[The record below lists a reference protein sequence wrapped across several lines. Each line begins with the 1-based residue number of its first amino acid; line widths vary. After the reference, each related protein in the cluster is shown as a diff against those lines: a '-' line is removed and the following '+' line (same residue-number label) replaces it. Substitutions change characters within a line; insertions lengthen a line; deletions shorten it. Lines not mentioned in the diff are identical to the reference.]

1 MRMCSHARLC
11 VSRSACSVTVTD
23 VLQSPRPALILA
35 ITRDLVRIV
44 RSRCG
49 GLIGLAACVAACVVA
64 SAAGATSVPG
74 WVKPTTERTA
84 KRWFGRTPVRLD
96 AIDLGNRVA
105 IVATFSDVVRCRPCG
120 SPDSRGV
127 RGRIFRF
134 SFDRT
139 TRSPWSATALSIR
152 RCASRSACYAGAPHI
167 TLSDGSDW
175 KAVIGDVYADG
186 RSIRRGRVPCS
197 VQRSPTFRATST
209 TRVIDL
215 DEAAAAMPRRAR
227 RARRGRFAEDGHLAP
242 GHAQPATRMLA
253 LLLAADPR
261 LSAHRSTDLL

>member
-1 MRMCSHARLC
+1 MG
-11 VSRSACSVTVTD
+11 
-23 VLQSPRPALILA
+23 SPSSS
-35 ITRDLVRIV
+35 DVRIV

-49 GLIGLAACVAACVVA
+49 GLVGLAACVAACVVA

-84 KRWFGRTPVRLD
+84 KRWFGSTPVRLD

-186 RSIRRGRVPCS
+186 RLDQAWSCALL
-197 VQRSPTFRATST
+197 RATVSHLPSDLDHSRIIET
-209 TRVIDL
+209 L
-215 DEAAAAMPRRAR
+215 DEAAAAACRAALGAL
-227 RARRGRFAEDGHLAP
+227 ARGDSP
-242 GHAQPATRMLA
+242 KTVVA
-253 LLLAADPR
+253 LLGTPDRRPGCWLYFWPPTR
-261 LSAHRSTDLL
+261 GSALIGARICFDDGRVSLIQRSVHG